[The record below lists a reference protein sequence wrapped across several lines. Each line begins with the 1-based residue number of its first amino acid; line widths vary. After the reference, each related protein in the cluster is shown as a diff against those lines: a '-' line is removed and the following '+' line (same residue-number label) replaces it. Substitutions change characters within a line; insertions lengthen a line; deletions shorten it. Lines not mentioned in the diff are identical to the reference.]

1 MNDPSLENDVAAV
14 RQFNRFFTR
23 HIGVLREGLLQTPY
37 SLTEARLLFELATH
51 ADLTASA
58 LCRELGLDPGYLS
71 RILARL
77 EEQGLLERFPAA
89 GDRRR
94 LILSLTTKGQE
105 IFAILDRRSRDE
117 AGELLKDLSPQD
129 RRRLLSAMDAIQSIL
144 SRSSGLKFSGAFF
157 LRQPEPGD
165 FGWVVHQHGLLY
177 VRDYGWDVRF
187 EALVAQIISDFIT
200 NFDPARE
207 RGWIAEMNG
216 ERVGCIFLVR
226 KDDDTAKLR
235 MLLVDPKARG
245 LGLGSRL
252 VEECI
257 RFARR
262 AGYKKMTLWTYA
274 NLLEARR
281 IYEKTGFQL
290 VAQELDPTY
299 APGLVSETWELM
311 L

>member
-1 MNDPSLENDVAAV
+1 MDDLSLENDVGVV

-23 HIGVLREGLLQTPY
+23 HIGVLREGLLHTPY
-37 SLTEARLLFELATH
+37 SLTEARLLYELAHRT
-51 ADLTASA
+51 DLTASD

-71 RILARL
+71 RILAHF
-77 EEQGLLERFPAA
+77 EEQGLLEKIPAA

-94 LILSLTTKGQE
+94 LLLSLTVKGRGV
-105 IFAILDRRSRDE
+105 FAALDQRSRDE
-117 AGELLKDLSPQD
+117 ASELLKDLDPDD
-129 RRRLLSAMDAIQSIL
+129 RHHLLAAMQAIQSIL
-144 SRSSGLKFSGAFF
+144 SGSSGFKFSGAFF

-165 FGWVVHQHGLLY
+165 FGWVVHQHGLVY
-177 VRDYGWDVRF
+177 AREYGWDARF

-226 KDDDTAKLR
+226 KDDETAKLR

-245 LGLGSRL
+245 SGLGSRL

-257 RFARR
+257 RFARK

-274 NLLEARR
+274 NLVAARH
-281 IYEKTGFQL
+281 IYEKTGFRL
-290 VAQELDPTY
+290 VAQEPDPTY
-299 APGLVSETWELM
+299 APGLVNETWELM